1 MNGSL
6 PPPRNAWPIGKTSKC
21 VELTNDWLD
30 WRECCAVQRLW
41 REAGIRTVCREPGVT
56 ALGTECG
63 AGEGWAG
70 EEESRD
76 IQAVH
81 SIQD

>member
-1 MNGSL
+1 MTG
-6 PPPRNAWPIGKTSKC
+6 WTG
-21 VELTNDWLD
+21 ENDS
-30 WRECCAVQRLW
+30 AVQRLW

-56 ALGTECG
+56 ALGTERG

-70 EEESRD
+70 EEETGD
-76 IQAVH
+76 IQAVR